1 MIQPLNLFYLAF
13 VILIVGA
20 IIWLALCVMAGQA
33 ADNADS
39 TWRELHKEETND

>member
-20 IIWLALCVMAGQA
+20 IIWLALCIMAGRA
-33 ADNADS
+33 ADDADEA
-39 TWRELHKEETND
+39 WRSMQEEERP